1 MSGLIGK
8 KLGMTSIFDAS
19 GRSIG
24 CTVIEA
30 GPCFVTQIK
39 ESNTDGYKSI
49 QLAYDEKK
57 SKNTSNA
64 LKGHFDASKVSP
76 KKKIV
81 EFRNFKDEFSDKVK
95 LGMEINIEDIFNE
108 NEFLDVTAISK
119 GKGFQGV
126 VKRHNFGGVGQS
138 THGQH
143 NRNRHPGSI
152 GAGSTPSRVFK
163 GMRMGGRMGGER
175 IQIQNLKILKILSD
189 KNLIYVRGSVPGSK
203 NSYVV
208 LSN

>member
-8 KLGMTSIFDAS
+8 KLGMTNIFDTS

-39 ESNTDGYKSI
+39 ESKTDGYKSI

-57 SKNTSNA
+57 SKKTSKA
-64 LKGHFDASKVSP
+64 LKGHFDVSKVSP

-126 VKRHNFGGVGQS
+126 VKRHNFGGVGQN

-152 GAGSTPSRVFK
+152 GAGSTPTRVFK
-163 GMRMGGRMGGER
+163 GMKMAGRYGG
-175 IQIQNLKILKILSD
+175 KKSSV
-189 KNLIYVRGSVPGSK
+189 KNLEVIKVDRENNLLYLKGAVPGANDNRISVSK
-203 NSYVV
+203 
-208 LSN
+208 

>member
-8 KLGMTSIFDAS
+8 KLGMTSIFDTS

-39 ESNTDGYKSI
+39 ESKTDGYKSI

-57 SKNTSNA
+57 SKKTSKA
-64 LKGHFDASKVSP
+64 LKGHFDLSKVTP

-126 VKRHNFGGVGQS
+126 VKRHNFGGVGQN

-152 GAGSTPSRVFK
+152 GAGSSTSRVFK

-175 IQIQNLKILKILSD
+175 IKIQNLKILKILSD
-189 KNLIYVRGSVPGSK
+189 KNLIYVRGSVPGSN

>member
-8 KLGMTSIFDAS
+8 KLGMTSIFDTS

-39 ESNTDGYKSI
+39 ESKTDGYKSI

-57 SKNTSNA
+57 SRKTSKA
-64 LKGHFDASKVSP
+64 LKGHFDVSKVTP
-76 KKKIV
+76 KKKII

-108 NEFLDVTAISK
+108 NEFLDVSAISK

-126 VKRHNFGGVGQS
+126 VKRHGFAGVNDA

-143 NRNRHPGSI
+143 NRQRHPGSI
-152 GAGSTPSRVFK
+152 GAASYPARVFK
-163 GMRMGGRMGGER
+163 GMRMGGQMGNARVKVENLEVIKV
-175 IQIQNLKILKILSD
+175 IQD
-189 KNLIYVRGSVPGSK
+189 KNIVVLKGAIPGAN
-203 NSYVV
+203 NSYVIIEK
-208 LSN
+208 